1 MLRTLACVTFGLVIG
16 SAVARAQPRSGAA
29 SAPDGYEDC
38 THGGRIALSV
48 ELSDAATGR
57 GIPWR
62 VVPLVEVAWR
72 AGRSAGTG
80 RDMPNFGPGG
90 DYPTQGTADRLQ
102 IGVVWGRPGTYR
114 LRVRAPG
121 YRVWDTAGV
130 RVPEGVDPRVSPL
143 PSAAPH
149 CGTGPEVVVPA
160 RLQPIDRRR
169 P

>member
-1 MLRTLACVTFGLVIG
+1 MLRTLAYVTLGLAAG
-16 SAVARAQPRSGAA
+16 SAAARAQPRAA
-29 SAPDGYEDC
+29 AAPAPDGYEDC
-38 THGGRIALSV
+38 THGGAIALSV
-48 ELSDAATGR
+48 ELSDVATRR

-62 VVPLVEVAWR
+62 VAPLVEVEWR
-72 AGRSAGTG
+72 AGRSAGTA
-80 RDMPNFGPGG
+80 RHMPNFGPGG
-90 DYPTQGTADRLQ
+90 DYPPEGTADRLQ

-130 RVPEGVDPRVSPL
+130 RVPKGVDPRLPPL
-143 PSAAPH
+143 PDAAPH

-160 RLQPIDRRR
+160 RLRPADGRR

>member
-1 MLRTLACVTFGLVIG
+1 MFRTLACVTLGLAVG
-16 SAVARAQPRSGAA
+16 SAAARAQSRPPAA
-29 SAPDGYEDC
+29 PPPDGYEDC
-38 THGGRIALSV
+38 THGGAIALSV

-62 VVPLVEVAWR
+62 VAPLVEVAWR

-80 RDMPNFGPGG
+80 RHMPNFGPGG
-90 DYPTQGTADRLQ
+90 DYPADGTADRLQ

-130 RVPEGVDPRVSPL
+130 RVPEGVNPRFPPL
-143 PSAAPH
+143 TYAAPH

-160 RLQPIDRRR
+160 RLRPAGGRR

>member
-1 MLRTLACVTFGLVIG
+1 VTLGLAAG
-16 SAVARAQPRSGAA
+16 SAAARAQPRAA
-29 SAPDGYEDC
+29 AAPAPDGYEDC
-38 THGGRIALSV
+38 THGGAIALSV

-62 VVPLVEVAWR
+62 VAPLVEVAWR

-80 RDMPNFGPGG
+80 RHMPNFGPGG
-90 DYPTQGTADRLQ
+90 DYPADGTADRLQ

-130 RVPEGVDPRVSPL
+130 RVPEGVNPRFPPL
-143 PSAAPH
+143 PYAAPH

-160 RLQPIDRRR
+160 RLRPAGGRR